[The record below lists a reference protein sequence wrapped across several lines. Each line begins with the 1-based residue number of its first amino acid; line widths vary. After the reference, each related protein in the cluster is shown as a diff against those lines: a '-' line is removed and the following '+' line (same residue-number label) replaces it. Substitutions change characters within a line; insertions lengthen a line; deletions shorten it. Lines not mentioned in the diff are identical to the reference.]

1 MKAVLILING
11 NYRSNKHEEDL
22 IKDIISTTCTNTD
35 AEGANAVNVKAYDET
50 DLLKLMMPNQEIN
63 TPKTDTFKDDLIS
76 FCKEIHCVIGDPI
89 LFWDE
94 KSFKLDF
101 IKYFINNDAFRIKHG
116 KVITHLI
123 KGAGVKTNN
132 ILKDFHLENIGK
144 YIKEIMDVVKLV

>member
-22 IKDIISTTCTNTD
+22 IKDITSTVCTNTD
-35 AEGANAVNVKAYDET
+35 AEGANALNIRTYDET
-50 DLLKLMMPNQEIN
+50 DLLKLMMSNQEIN
-63 TPKTDTFKDDLIS
+63 IPKVDTFKDDLIS

-89 LFWDE
+89 LFPNE
-94 KSFKLDF
+94 KSFKF
-101 IKYFINNDAFRIKHG
+101 EFVKYFINNDAFRINYS
-116 KVITHLI
+116 KVITYLT
-123 KGAGVKTNN
+123 KGVGAKTNN

>member
-35 AEGANAVNVKAYDET
+35 AEGANAINVKAYDET

-89 LFWDE
+89 LFLDE
-94 KSFKLDF
+94 KSFKFDF
-101 IKYFINNDAFRIKHG
+101 IKYFINNDAFRIKHS